1 MYMYIYTW
9 MCRMLIVGASVYD
22 IYKYTYRSVCVYI
35 QVHMYMYIYTWM
47 CRMLIQGASVYDNL
61 FFIFF
66 IFYFIYIYMDVQD
79 AHRGGICRIFSKV
92 IVLVSVLCEA
102 L

>member
-9 MCRMLIVGASVYD
+9 MCRMLIEGASVYD

-61 FFIFF
+61 FLFFLFF
-66 IFYFIYIYMDVQD
+66 ISYTYTWM
-79 AHRGGICRIFSKV
+79 CRMLTEGASAAYSQK
-92 IVLVSVLCEA
+92 SSC
-102 L
+102 

>member
-1 MYMYIYTW
+1 MIYIS
-9 MCRMLIVGASVYD
+9 IHIEVYVY
-22 IYKYTYRSVCVYI
+22 IYKYICTCIYIHGCAGCSYRG
-35 QVHMYMYIYTWM
+35 HPYMIH
-47 CRMLIQGASVYDNL
+47 
-61 FFIFF
+61 FIFTYL
-66 IFYFIYIYMDVQD
+66 FYFIYIYMDVQD

>member
-9 MCRMLIVGASVYD
+9 MCRMLIVGPSVYD

-47 CRMLIQGASVYDNL
+47 CRMLIQGASVYDTFYFYL
-61 FFIFF
+61 FFL
-66 IFYFIYIYMDVQD
+66 FYIHIHGCAGCSQRGHLPHILKS
-79 AHRGGICRIFSKV
+79 HRASIRTM
-92 IVLVSVLCEA
+92 
-102 L
+102 